1 MSKKLISS
9 KYEPG
14 NTNGTPRWV
23 YDDGDF
29 IVKIIPLITPSDA
42 SIKDQ
47 ADLINSLHPKKL
59 IHDDWEIFEQPEHTW
74 KLKNGKKSNTFLKYK
89 MTKVPYVFQLDEN
102 IPYLASKARRLTP
115 LYTDLDL
122 YNEHIF
128 KKYIETNIK
137 TFPYWNTDGGHGN
150 IFQFD
155 IGDWIIVDWD
165 DCLLGNVHDSQS
177 IGENLIRETVECV
190 YDLLNTYDYG
200 KLIEFFNKTIDFYK
214 KSTYNTVLEECEI
227 DIKKVALE
235 TLEKNKFKIDGTWHK
250 KTRYIKDD

>member
-1 MSKKLISS
+1 MSEKLISS
-9 KYEPG
+9 KHSPG

-29 IVKIIPLITPSDA
+29 IRKIIPYIAGPDLNFQN
-42 SIKDQ
+42 Q

-59 IHDDWEIFEQPEHTW
+59 IHDDWELSEKPEHTW
-74 KLKNGKKSNTFLKYK
+74 KLKNGEKYNTFLHYK
-89 MTKVPYVFQLDEN
+89 MTKVPYVFQLNEN

-137 TFPYWNTDGGHGN
+137 TFPYWNCDGGHGN

-155 IGDWIIVDWD
+155 IGDWIIIDWD
-165 DCLLGNVHDSQS
+165 DCLLGNAHDSQS
-177 IGENLIRETVECV
+177 IGENLIRENVECV
-190 YDLLNTYDYG
+190 YDLFDSSTVKDYG
-200 KLIEFFNKTIDFYK
+200 KVIEFFNKTIDFYK
-214 KSTYNTVLEECEI
+214 KLTYNTVLEECEI

-235 TLEKNKFKIDGTWHK
+235 TLENSRFKKD
-250 KTRYIKDD
+250 RRMIK

>member
-14 NTNGTPRWV
+14 NTNGCPRWV

-74 KLKNGKKSNTFLKYK
+74 KLKNEKKSNTFLKYK

-190 YDLLNTYDYG
+190 YDLLNTYDYD